1 MLVLLSVSFVYIIVC
16 VCIQHLRYTVGHIPP
31 DMPEETAKENLI
43 EAIDTYIKVYLYIYI
58 GMCICVCMCVIC
70 YAICV
75 CVCVCICICVSC
87 VYYMY
92 AYAVMRYM

>member
-1 MLVLLSVSFVYIIVC
+1 MLVLLSVSFVYIIVY

-58 GMCICVCMCVIC
+58 DMCVCVLCVCVCMCVM
-70 YAICV
+70 CV
-75 CVCVCICICVSC
+75 MCV
-87 VYYMY
+87 
-92 AYAVMRYM
+92 